1 MNPRVTALFVHLL
14 TATGAVFAMLSM
26 LAAAN
31 HQWSL
36 MFLWLV
42 VAFAVDGIDGPLA
55 RRFDVKKYAPRFD
68 GVLLDL
74 IIDYLTYVF
83 IPAFALFQSGLLPGW
98 TGWVTI
104 IVITFASAMY
114 FCDGNMKTKDKSF
127 HGFPG
132 CWNMVALVMFA
143 IQPNFWII
151 LTVVIVL
158 AIAMFLPLKFV
169 HPVRTNRWRFISL
182 PITLLWIAFAGWS
195 AWVDFSANPVI
206 LWGLTGTSLYLISA
220 GLLQQIS
227 SKKCNNI

>member
-1 MNPRVTALFVHLL
+1 MNPKVTALFVHLL

-206 LWGLTGTSLYLISA
+206 LWGLTGTSLYLIIA

-227 SKKCNNI
+227 SKKI

>member
-1 MNPRVTALFVHLL
+1 MNPRMSALFVHLF
-14 TATGAVFAMLSM
+14 TASGAVFAMLSM

-55 RRFDVKKYAPRFD
+55 RRFDVKTYAPRFD

-83 IPAFALFQSGLLPGW
+83 IPAFALFESGLLPGW

-104 IVITFASAMY
+104 IIITFASAMY
-114 FCDGNMKTKDKSF
+114 FCDGNMKTKDNSF

-151 LTVVIVL
+151 LALVSTL
-158 AIAMFLPLKFV
+158 ALAMFLPLKFV
-169 HPVRTNRWRFISL
+169 HPVRTECWRLASL
-182 PITLLWIAFAGWS
+182 PVTLLWIVFAGWS
-195 AWVDFSANPVI
+195 AWVDFSANPII
-206 LWGLTGTSLYLISA
+206 LWGLTLTSLYLISA
-220 GLLQQIS
+220 GLLQQIT
-227 SKKCNNI
+227 SKNNST